1 MRSNRIARTN
11 AISAKNPL
19 RERRIR
25 YIISTKR
32 QKEAYFMKN
41 TEKKPKSDENPLKK
55 DETVAISYMSFPADE
70 RSWAG
75 WPSAEA
81 EEEAK

>member
-1 MRSNRIARTN
+1 M
-11 AISAKNPL
+11 
-19 RERRIR
+19 E
-25 YIISTKR
+25 
-32 QKEAYFMKN
+32 N

-55 DETVAISYMSFPADE
+55 DETGAISYMSFPTDE